1 MSIIYEADENK
12 LMLPVALPFD
22 DSDDFSFINKRN
34 HSGTSG
40 FIPTCI
46 NLLKSILGTG
56 LLALPLTFQTLGP
69 LLAIPLLF
77 LFAYFSTVGL
87 RIYSLCGMRAGVDS
101 LGLVCRMVDWR
112 LQMIVN
118 VALVIMCIGTAVSYL
133 SLIGDMMPVLLNS
146 FTNLKIGR
154 IICVILS
161 VLILLPLSFIRN
173 SKHLRYTSILGLV
186 GIVFLVYLSIH
197 LLITKGISKNTSPL
211 FNLSFDGLKQLNVI
225 VFVFTCHQN
234 VITEFYTDISFIII
248 IIIII
253 IFIIIIIIIIY
264 YYYLAAS
271 HKN

>member
-1 MSIIYEADENK
+1 MSINYEVDENK
-12 LMLPVALPFD
+12 LMLPLTLPFD

-34 HSGTSG
+34 HLGISG
-40 FIPTCI
+40 FTPTCI

-69 LLAIPLLF
+69 FLAIPLLF

-112 LQMIVN
+112 LQMIVD

-133 SLIGDMMPVLLNS
+133 SLIGDMIPVLLNS
-146 FTNLKIGR
+146 FTNLRVDR

-173 SKHLRYTSILGLV
+173 SKHLRYTSILGLI

-197 LLITKGISKNTSPL
+197 LLIKKGISKDPSPL

-234 VITEFYTDISFIII
+234 VINHRAIC
-248 IIIII
+248 
-253 IFIIIIIIIIY
+253 IY
-264 YYYLAAS
+264 VILI
-271 HKN
+271 